1 MQPHGGQAAQQE
13 SCRDAAQRAARKIG
27 EGRSQKFTAAQ
38 PVDNKRNDGQRQHRA
53 DAAGKGLMLPQ
64 IGQAMEQGKQQHAAP
79 GAE

>member
-1 MQPHGGQAAQQE
+1 MPP
-13 SCRDAAQRAARKIG
+13 QRAARKIG

-64 IGQAMEQGKQQHAAP
+64 IGQAMEQGKQQHAAS